1 MTLASESPAETHEIP
16 VTDGTRLL
24 VRYLPATAPLRGTIL
39 WIHGGC
45 EHGGRYGHVTPLFN
59 AAGWNVLLPDQR
71 GHGRSAGTRTDV
83 DSCDSYLR
91 DLTALEQQFCP
102 NGRADVLFGHSF
114 GGLLAIRLAQ
124 TAGPPQA
131 LILSAPLLGLSL
143 PVPPWKRVLGHL
155 LLRVAPQTRFR
166 THIDPHNM
174 TRDPEFLARR
184 LSDPLLLRSV
194 TARWFFAMQDALRL
208 AHQHAADITCPVLA
222 LQGGQD
228 RTVNPAALTEFL
240 QTISTTDQTLL
251 EFPQHVHE
259 VLQESDWR
267 DTAQQILAWL
277 AVRFPPL

>member
-16 VTDGTRLL
+16 AADGTRLL

-83 DSCDSYLR
+83 DSCDTYLR
-91 DLTALEQQFCP
+91 DLIALQQRYCP
-102 NGRADVLFGHSF
+102 HGRADVLLGHSF
-114 GGLLAIRLAQ
+114 GGLLAVRLAQ
-124 TAGPPQA
+124 TAGLPRA

-143 PVPPWKRVLGHL
+143 PVPAWKRVLGRL
-155 LLRVAPQTRFR
+155 LLGLAPQTRFR
-166 THIDPHNM
+166 THIDPQNM

-194 TARWFFAMQDALRL
+194 TVRWFFAMQEALRL
-208 AHQHAADITCPVLA
+208 AHLQAAEVTCPILA
-222 LQGGQD
+222 LQGGRD
-228 RTVNPAALTEFL
+228 RTVNPVALTEFL
-240 QTISTTDQTLL
+240 SACSSTDQTLF

-259 VLQESDWR
+259 VLQESDWLETTQR
-267 DTAQQILAWL
+267 ILDWL
-277 AVRFPPL
+277 ATRFPVL